1 MEEPSSISLTSLSP
15 DRDFFDNLLAAAV
28 SEGDIYGF
36 FSLLGN
42 VGKKLGMVK
51 SKIGQPGGIDTPVNF
66 CEEEEV
72 EENLID
78 CYRIHHYEHVGD
90 QKQQK

>member
-1 MEEPSSISLTSLSP
+1 
-15 DRDFFDNLLAAAV
+15 
-28 SEGDIYGF
+28 
-36 FSLLGN
+36 
-42 VGKKLGMVK
+42 MVK

-78 CYRIHHYEHVGD
+78 CYPIHHYEHVGD
-90 QKQQK
+90 QKQQKSRRVDHIIMSISIIGSEEDLWIRLIVLIVQKIGRAHV